1 MDQAIQFES
10 NIENGVIRIP
20 EQYVNAL
27 PETVT
32 VTLAPVEEP
41 LIIMKGKKAKP
52 GEISLKDFS
61 AFRVDTRGWKFDREE
76 ANERR

>member
-1 MDQAIQFES
+1 MNQAIQFEG

-20 EQYVNAL
+20 EQYVSTL

-32 VTLAPVEEP
+32 VTLAPVGVP
-41 LIIMKGKKAKP
+41 IIKAGKRSGP
-52 GEISLKDFS
+52 GELLPSDFTALKIDM
-61 AFRVDTRGWKFDREE
+61 RGWKFDREE